1 MEKNLRDEIKER
13 NEIVVKM
20 SKMVDEKLK
29 SYPNGKLYIKHNK
42 HGVYYYLNKADHS
55 EKEKALGK
63 KEIELINKMI
73 QKAYLEKVK
82 KVSQN
87 ELEALKRIQKLYP
100 EIIAEEVYDQ
110 LTEER
115 KNIVKPIIPTDEQLK
130 SRWQDQPYP
139 RKPISDE
146 VPFFETM
153 RGERVRSKSEVIIAD
168 RLLISGIPYK
178 YECPLKVGKRV
189 IHPDFT
195 ILKLSDRRVV
205 YYEHCGK
212 LDDPEYAEDMV
223 NRVNDYNHAGII
235 QGESLFMTFETSK
248 TPLDVRVLDKMI
260 KENFR

>member
-1 MEKNLRDEIKER
+1 MEKNIKDYLDERQKLLIKMIDMTE
-13 NEIVVKM
+13 
-20 SKMVDEKLK
+20 EKLMTAPAGRI
-29 SYPNGKLYIKHNK
+29 STRHHGKNI
-42 HGVYYYLNKADHS
+42 YYYLIDENDE
-55 EKEKALGK
+55 EKIIK
-63 KEIELINKMI
+63 KEDKELLGNLL
-73 QKAYLEKVK
+73 QKSYLEKILK
-82 KVSQN
+82 SAKR
-87 ELEALKRIQKLYP
+87 ELMILNKIQKRYP
-100 EIIAEEVYDQ
+100 EYLPEDIY
-110 LTEER
+110 
-115 KNIVKPIIPTDEQLK
+115 EQLK
-130 SRWQDQPYP
+130 SERQKLVKPIVLTDEQFKQRWQDQPYP

-178 YECPLKVGKRV
+178 YECPLNVGKRV

-195 ILKLSDRRVV
+195 ILRLSDRRVV

-212 LDDPEYAEDMV
+212 LDDPEYAEDLV

-235 QGESLFMTFETSK
+235 QGERLFMTFETSK

>member
-1 MEKNLRDEIKER
+1 MTYSLKDEITKRYELL
-13 NEIVVKM
+13 KKT
-20 SKMVDEKLK
+20 SKQTEDKLK
-29 SYPNGKLYIKHNK
+29 NYPKGRIYIKHQNNST
-42 HGVYYYLNKADHS
+42 HYYLSGEDYGTEEKLLGNEDS
-55 EKEKALGK
+55 ELVEKL
-63 KEIELINKMI
+63 I
-73 QKAYLEKVK
+73 QKGYLEKVMK
-82 KVSQN
+82 ASKT
-87 ELEALKRIQKLYP
+87 ELAALRKMKKLYP
-100 EIIAEEVYDQ
+100 EIIPEEVYEQ
-110 LTEER
+110 LSEER
-115 KNIVKPIIPTDEQLK
+115 KNIVKPIVPTDEQLI

-195 ILKLSDRRVV
+195 ILRLSDRRVV

-212 LDDPEYAEDMV
+212 LDDPEYAEDLV

-235 QGESLFMTFETSK
+235 QGERLFMTFETSK